1 MADRMRIDFN
11 VRLASRDD
19 ATPIAILSRDHIEQG
34 LRWNWTA
41 ARIARAIERRTTN
54 VVVAHEAERLVG
66 FGIMDYA
73 DDTAHL
79 ALMGVQPTHRRC
91 GVGRRLVDWLL
102 ACADTAGIP
111 CIRLEARAD
120 NSGALAFYE
129 RLGFEPAG
137 RVSGYY
143 GGLIDAVR
151 LERWLWRPSQG
162 SSPS

>member
-1 MADRMRIDFN
+1 MTDRMRIDLN
-11 VRLASRDD
+11 VRLASRQD
-19 ATPIAILSRDHIEQG
+19 ATGIANLSRDYIEHG

-41 ARIARAIERRTTN
+41 ARIVRAIERRTTN
-54 VVVAHEAERLVG
+54 VVVAHELERLVG

-91 GVGRRLVDWLL
+91 GVGRRLIGWLL
-102 ACADTAGIP
+102 ACAETAGIP

-120 NSGALAFYE
+120 NPGALAFYE

-137 RVSGYY
+137 RVPGYY
-143 GGLIDAVR
+143 AGLIDAVR
-151 LERWLWRPSQG
+151 LERWLWRPSQE
-162 SSPS
+162 STLK

>member
-1 MADRMRIDFN
+1 MADRMRIHLN
-11 VRLASRDD
+11 VRLATRQQ
-19 ATPIAILSRDHIEQG
+19 APAIAALSRDHIEQG

-41 ARIARAIERRTTN
+41 ARIARAIDRRTTN
-54 VVVAHEAERLVG
+54 VIVAYEYERLIG

-91 GVGRRLVDWLL
+91 GVGRTLVEWLL
-102 ACADTAGIP
+102 ACAETACIP

-120 NSGALAFYE
+120 NTGGLAFYE

-137 RVSGYY
+137 RVPGYY
-143 GGLIDAVR
+143 GGQIDAVR
-151 LERWLWRPSQG
+151 LERWLWRPTEGQT
-162 SSPS
+162 PP

>member
-1 MADRMRIDFN
+1 MADRMRIDLT
-11 VRLASRDD
+11 VRLATRQH
-19 ATPIAILSRDHIEQG
+19 APAIAALSRDHIEQG

-41 ARIARAIERRTTN
+41 ARIVRAMERRTTN
-54 VVVAHEAERLVG
+54 VVVAHEHERLIG

-91 GVGRRLVDWLL
+91 GVGRALVEWLL
-102 ACADTAGIP
+102 ACAEAAGIA

-120 NSGALAFYE
+120 NTGGLAFYE

-137 RVSGYY
+137 RVPGYY

-151 LERWLWRPSQG
+151 LERWLWRPSEG
-162 SSPS
+162 HTPP